1 MATNDNKKKP
11 LVTLDAANPVP
22 SYQDYAAPS
31 SQVGAGWAGNQSG
44 PTQQTLEDNTPS
56 FTYEQ
61 VQQMQNYPGHLSEA
75 NKVEAKPSE
84 APKATE
90 VWENTPEAISYDK
103 MFEEFKRLHPTETDD
118 EKRARLKRQRRNQL
132 FAAIGDGISALSDLY
147 FTTKG
152 APKME
157 QAKTLS
163 QAVRERYDKEDNE
176 RKADEKSNLS
186 TLLSIMNQKRL
197 AHASWLNKK
206 NQEELLEL
214 KRKATEAGNVAAL
227 RRIEELRRYHTE
239 MAQIE
244 REKAE
249 AERKRKAEND
259 KQDQERKDKLA
270 NSRIGKDQAA
280 IAKDRSAAGKYSSDA
295 AVNKQK
301 GAAYSYKQYKTAKNS
316 GRGGNQPFSHTRTI
330 TGYENGKKVVD
341 TYKDHGTSQPKPK
354 KKLRKNNMGL

>member
-31 SQVGAGWAGNQSG
+31 SQVGAGWAGN
-44 PTQQTLEDNTPS
+44 DNTPS

-103 MFEEFKRLHPTETDD
+103 MFEEFKRLHPTETDE
-118 EKRARLKRQRRNQL
+118 EKRERLKRQRRNHL
-132 FAAIGDGISALSDLY
+132 FAAIGDGISALSNLY

-152 APKME
+152 SPSADQSKSMSK
-157 QAKTLS
+157 AL
-163 QAVRERYDKEDNE
+163 RDRYDKED
-176 RKADEKSNLS
+176 KARENDEKSNLT

-206 NQEELLEL
+206 NQEELVEL
-214 KRKATEAGNVAAL
+214 RRKAYEAGNQAAL
-227 RRIEELRRYHTE
+227 KRVEELMRHNTALE
-239 MAQIE
+239 QIE
-244 REKAE
+244 RENKE
-249 AERKRKAEND
+249 A
-259 KQDQERKDKLA
+259 DQQRKDKEA
-270 NSRIGKDQAA
+270 AQKQKESEERIADKKKRTQIYGSGVASQTAS
-280 IAKDRSAAGKYSSDA
+280 RSAANAERQRHNRQTEAQGWA
-295 AVNKQK
+295 RVNKS
-301 GAAYSYKQYKTAKNS
+301 G
-316 GRGGNQPFSHTRTI
+316 GRGGGAPHYNTSESVVWYDDQGQKHTRTVKSNTS
-330 TGYENGKKVVD
+330 TGKQG
-341 TYKDHGTSQPKPK
+341 QAKPK

>member
-31 SQVGAGWAGNQSG
+31 SQVGAGWAGN
-44 PTQQTLEDNTPS
+44 DNTPS

-118 EKRARLKRQRRNQL
+118 EKRERLKRQRRNQL

-176 RKADEKSNLS
+176 RKADEKSNLT

-197 AHASWLNKK
+197 AHDSWLNKK
-206 NQEELLEL
+206 NQEELVEL
-214 KRKATEAGNVAAL
+214 RRKAYEAGNQAAL
-227 RRIEELRRYHTE
+227 KRVEELMRHNTALE
-239 MAQIE
+239 QIE
-244 REKAE
+244 RENKE
-249 AERKRKAEND
+249 AER
-259 KQDQERKDKLA
+259 QRKDEETQNRIENNNKRTKIAEDKKNIYGSRVA
-270 NSRIGKDQAA
+270 NQNATNASRTANANKNADRRTAIQAA
-280 IAKDRSAAGKYSSDA
+280 KAAKSGSGGGAPHYNTSESVVWYDDQG
-295 AVNKQK
+295 QK
-301 GAAYSYKQYKTAKNS
+301 
-316 GRGGNQPFSHTRTI
+316 HTRTVKSNTS
-330 TGYENGKKVVD
+330 TGK
-341 TYKDHGTSQPKPK
+341 QAQAKPK